1 MPGIVAIQ
9 EPFTSYA
16 EVGQEMA
23 SLSDAIRERGSLPS
37 CPMVIL
43 CDDSEFMSATVNN
56 FLWATFTRAILPMT
70 FTV

>member
-9 EPFTSYA
+9 EPLYELCRS
-16 EVGQEMA
+16 GEMA
-23 SLSDAIRERGSLPS
+23 SLSDAIRERGSLLS

-56 FLWATFTRAILPMT
+56 FLWATFTRSNPSMT